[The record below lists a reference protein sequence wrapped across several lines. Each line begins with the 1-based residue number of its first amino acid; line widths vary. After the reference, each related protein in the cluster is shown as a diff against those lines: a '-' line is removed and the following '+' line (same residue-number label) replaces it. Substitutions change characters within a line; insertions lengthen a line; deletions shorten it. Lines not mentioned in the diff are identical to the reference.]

1 MEAFLGTV
9 SLGAIWSSCSPDF
22 GAKGM
27 IERFS
32 QINPKVLFVVNY
44 YFYNGKKINVI
55 ERIPQILKEIKSIK
69 YVIVVDY
76 PGSDVL
82 KEKISLQN
90 VKVYKWNKLIEVN
103 KIRYPNFNFEHPLA
117 ILYSSGTTGKPKC
130 ICHRTGGVLL
140 QHKKEHLLHCDIK
153 ENDNVFYFT
162 TCGIGL

>member
-1 MEAFLGTV
+1 
-9 SLGAIWSSCSPDF
+9 
-22 GAKGM
+22 M

-82 KEKISLQN
+82 KEKRSLQN
-90 VKVYKWNKLIEVN
+90 VKVYKW
-103 KIRYPNFNFEHPLA
+103 
-117 ILYSSGTTGKPKC
+117 
-130 ICHRTGGVLL
+130 VL
-140 QHKKEHLLHCDIK
+140 
-153 ENDNVFYFT
+153 
-162 TCGIGL
+162 